1 MENVEKI
8 IIRIK
13 FGLAI
18 QKIISENKLI
28 AKENKL
34 KGKKDHTLITSLRKL
49 SASSGVEYAIIQ
61 RTVAGKKNT
70 SLTTIIAIAEGFGI
84 SEVELFTRYNKVSEN
99 EIKTFLPSTQ
109 SAKKEKLPKKPKK
122 KK

>member
-1 MENVEKI
+1 MENIEKN
-8 IIRIK
+8 IIRVK

-18 QKIISENKLI
+18 QKIISENKSI
-28 AKENKL
+28 ARENKN

-70 SLTTIIAIAEGFGI
+70 ALTTIIAIAEGFGI
-84 SEVELFTRYNKVSEN
+84 SEVELFKYYNQITDQ
-99 EIKTFLPSTQ
+99 EIKNFQTLSRK
-109 SAKKEKLPKKPKK
+109 SKALKK
-122 KK
+122 KN

>member
-1 MENVEKI
+1 MENAEKNI
-8 IIRIK
+8 ILIK

-18 QKIISENKLI
+18 QKIISENKSI

-84 SEVELFTRYNKVSEN
+84 SELELFKYYSQVTDQ
-99 EIKTFLPSTQ
+99 EIKSYQVLS
-109 SAKKEKLPKKPKK
+109 KKSKASKK